1 MKLVLDNFF
10 QRIETTQRMFFL
22 GFLSVGFINPLGKN
36 SEREVMEK
44 GSEINFDISRIKLLY

>member
-1 MKLVLDNFF
+1 
-10 QRIETTQRMFFL
+10 L